1 MEPLQLRELTVQALR
16 AMHALFRDGR
26 INPGQFRQDPN
37 VANIGNRVALMAV
50 EAGLWQAPRPIDATT
65 RPYVWTM
72 LPDDDREEVR
82 AALWEL
88 VTRGIL
94 IPRSIHDEDNTF
106 FTITRQGRDVLEATE
121 PTPYDPHNFLR
132 RVGEGAPMLE
142 PETLA
147 YLSEAVTCFLH
158 GHNRAAAVMTGLASE
173 NEVLALIELYSR
185 SLQGEEKRSFERGIS
200 RARNLKQKFDV
211 LYADLYQHRGAL
223 PDGLREVDV
232 WLNGVFQ
239 LIRLTRND
247 AGHPIGA
254 EPAREAIYANL
265 NLFLLYA
272 RNLSGVKEHLRTTAA
287 DPEHAGVGEGG
298 APSSTR

>member
-16 AMHALFRDGR
+16 FMHNLLRDGR
-26 INPGQFRQDPN
+26 TNAAQFRQN
-37 VANIGNRVALMAV
+37 LNIASIGNQVALMAV
-50 EAGLWQAPRPIDATT
+50 EAELWHAPRPIDAAT

-72 LPDDDREEVR
+72 LPEDDQEEVR

-106 FTITRQGRDVLEATE
+106 FTITRQGRDLLEATE

-132 RVGEGAPMLE
+132 RVSDGAPLLE

-147 YLSEAVTCFLH
+147 YLSEGVTCFLH
-158 GHNRAAAVMTGLASE
+158 GHGRAAAVMTGLASE

-185 SLQGEEKRSFERGIS
+185 SLQGEEKRSFERGIN

-211 LYADLYQHRGAL
+211 LYADLYQQRSGL
-223 PDGLREVDV
+223 PEGLREVDI

-247 AGHPIGA
+247 AGHPVGA

-272 RNLSGVKEHLRTTAA
+272 RNLSALKEHLRASTA

-298 APSSTR
+298 AQSTR

>member
-16 AMHALFRDGR
+16 AMHALFLEGR
-26 INPGQFRQDPN
+26 MDLGQFRQN
-37 VANIGNRVALMAV
+37 LNAASIANRVALMAV
-50 EAGLWQAPRPIDATT
+50 DAGLWQAPRPIDNTNRAN
-65 RPYVWTM
+65 VWEM
-72 LPDDDREEVR
+72 LPEEDREEVQ

-88 VTRGIL
+88 VTRGML
-94 IPRSIHDEDNTF
+94 FPRAIRDENNTF
-106 FTITRQGRDVLEATE
+106 FAITSHGREVLEATE

-132 RVGEGAPMLE
+132 RVSEGGPMLE

-147 YLSEAVTCFLH
+147 FLSEAVTCFVH

-173 NEVLALIELYSR
+173 DEVLALIELYSL
-185 SLQGEEKRSFERGIS
+185 SLESTQRQSFERRIS
-200 RARNLKQKFDV
+200 QCRSLKQKFDV

-223 PDGLREVDV
+223 PEGLREVDI

-247 AGHPIGA
+247 AGHPVGA

-272 RNLSGVKEHLRTTAA
+272 RNLSALKEHLGTSAA
-287 DPEHAGVGEGG
+287 HPEHAGVGEGG
-298 APSSTR
+298 APSTR

>member
-1 MEPLQLRELTVQALR
+1 VEPLQLRELAVQALR
-16 AMHALFRDGR
+16 SMYKLLREGR
-26 INPGQFRQDPN
+26 IDPAQFRQN
-37 VANIGNRVALMAV
+37 LNIANIGNQVALMAV
-50 EAGLWQAPRPIDATT
+50 EAELWRAPRPIDATT

-72 LPDDDREEVR
+72 LPEDDQEEVR

-106 FTITRQGRDVLEATE
+106 FTITRQGRDVLEATQ

-132 RVGEGAPMLE
+132 RVGEGAPSLE

-173 NEVLALIELYSR
+173 NEVLALIELYSW
-185 SLQGEEKRSFERGIS
+185 SLEAEQRQSFERRIGQ
-200 RARNLKQKFDV
+200 ARNLKQKFDV
-211 LYADLYQHRGAL
+211 LYTHLYQQRGAL
-223 PDGLREVDV
+223 PEGLREVDV

-239 LIRLTRND
+239 LVRLTRND
-247 AGHPIGA
+247 AGHPVGA

-272 RNLSGVKEHLRTTAA
+272 RNLSGTKEHLRTTTA
-287 DPEHAGVGEGG
+287 DPYREGEGKDG
-298 APSSTR
+298 S